1 MSDTDTAKCKG
12 NRQAQ
17 TVGSGTALPAEDGVE
32 AALVG
37 WLKQTLDKHVFDAV
51 LVPVEVPAGDSFA
64 YLLLRD
70 PAILDNASPLP
81 PVMPIQ
87 GGKVISRLTM
97 RGNGNQQPEAARIAA
112 VVRPCEARA
121 AVELT
126 KLQQAHLDNLYLIT
140 IDCPGVLPL
149 SDYIEDPA
157 AGAARFAQAAA
168 QRDRSPMRP
177 TCQMC
182 NHFSMLPAPISDL
195 HVATLCSDGTLL
207 IVPGSPEGARVLE
220 EMDMPVET
228 SLDGWAAQ
236 VEAMEQAQ
244 TERRQQAHAELRQTV
259 AGADRLLDVFSSC
272 INCHNCQRV
281 CPICYCRQCY
291 FESDA
296 LKLPPENYMARAE
309 RKGALRFSPDTLLF
323 HIGRA
328 LHMILSCVSCGA
340 CEDACPMDIPVGQV
354 FSLLADRAQ
363 ETLGYV
369 AGERLD
375 EALPLVTYEME
386 ELGHVEQPY
395 VAIYRE
401 QEVQDA

>member
-1 MSDTDTAKCKG
+1 MSEKGTATDKG
-12 NRQAQ
+12 KRRPR
-17 TVGSGTALPAEDGVE
+17 TVGSGTALPAGDGVE

-37 WLKQTLDKHVFDAV
+37 WLKRTLDKQVFDAL

-97 RGNGNQQPEAARIAA
+97 RGNGNGQAKAARIGA

-126 KLQQAHLDNLYLIT
+126 KLQQAHLDNLCLIT

-157 AGAARFAQAAA
+157 AGAARFAEASA
-168 QRDRSPMRP
+168 QWDRSPMRP
-177 TCQMC
+177 TCQIC
-182 NHFSMLPAPISDL
+182 NHFSILQAPVSDL
-195 HVATLCSDGTLL
+195 HVATLGTDGTVL
-207 IVPGSPEGARVLE
+207 ILPGSPEGARVLE
-220 EMDMPVET
+220 DMDMPVDAA
-228 SLDGWAAQ
+228 LDGWTAR
-236 VEAMEQAQ
+236 VEEMEQVQ
-244 TERRQQAHAELRQTV
+244 TERRQQAHAELRQAI
-259 AGADRLLDVFSSC
+259 AGADKLLDVFSSC

-296 LKLPPENYMARAE
+296 LKLPPENYVARAE
-309 RKGALRFSPDTLLF
+309 RKGALRLSPDTLLF

-328 LHMILSCVSCGA
+328 SHMILSCVSCGA

-369 AGERLD
+369 AGESLD
-375 EALPLVTYEME
+375 EPLPLVSYEME
-386 ELGHVEQPY
+386 ELGQVEQPY